1 MSARRARGAVLVVL
15 GLILAGSG
23 AAPPAVRLDG
33 LQRVAATTN
42 HAAIVIDTGSE
53 VKKFCLAFPEASIS
67 GAEALRRVDAQ
78 PVFASFGGSGEAVC
92 SLCGT
97 GCPSSNCFCDPKRF
111 WAYHRAGP
119 GGAPYSFS
127 RAGASSTAVR
137 NGDVEGWRWGS
148 GEAPPAATVSEVCNV
163 EEPPARTAAGPSG
176 SSTTTSEAAPKET
189 TATTGT
195 PATTAPGG
203 PPTTAGAAPDRSRR
217 VPPVPA
223 SDVEKDAGDDGGG
236 DGTAGT
242 PVTEA
247 PPGPAPAKEVGPSEP
262 EVEEQ
267 RDPTEEAATS
277 TGTGGSGGNGTDL
290 ATTAVFTILLAAI
303 LAWRAKLRRAKVRRR
318 DALS

>member
-1 MSARRARGAVLVVL
+1 MLVVL

-33 LQRVAATTN
+33 LQPVAATTN

-53 VKKFCLAFPEASIS
+53 VKKFCLAFPEESIS

-97 GCPSSNCFCDPKRF
+97 GCPSSNCFCDPQRF

-148 GEAPPAATVSEVCNV
+148 GKAPPAATVSEVCDV
-163 EEPPARTAAGPSG
+163 EEPPARTTAGTSG

-189 TATTGT
+189 TPTTGT
-195 PATTAPGG
+195 PATTAPGD

-217 VPPVPA
+217 VPPVG
-223 SDVEKDAGDDGGG
+223 DGDAGRDASG
-236 DGTAGT
+236 AT
-242 PVTEA
+242 PVTEV
-247 PPGPAPAKEVGPSEP
+247 PPGPAPESEARSSEP
-262 EVEEQ
+262 EVDEH
-267 RDPTEEAATS
+267 RDSTGEAATP
-277 TGTGGSGGNGTDL
+277 TGTGGSDGDGTDL
-290 ATTAVFTILLAAI
+290 ATTAVFALLLGAI
-303 LAWRAKLRRAKVRRR
+303 LAWTAKLRRTKVRRR